1 MNNMIDYYLYVNWED
16 NQKNIYRIGILAR
29 IADTYYLKLSTPKNN
44 YERDAYCHGYAGIP
58 GFISDRLY
66 TSTNQLFDFFKKRV
80 FVPHNMES
88 TTDFLAELIKT
99 NGSTLTDSFSI
110 EEIPEKYRAN
120 YKNIILSLDALEQ
133 EKSKLEEDLQQ
144 N

>member
-1 MNNMIDYYLYVNWED
+1 MSNAIDYYLYVNWED

-29 IADTYYLKLSTPKNN
+29 IANTYYLKLSTPKNN
-44 YERDAYCHGYAGIP
+44 SERDAYCHGYAGIP

-80 FVPHNMES
+80 FVPNNMES
-88 TTDFLAELIKT
+88 TTDFLEELIKT
-99 NGSTLTDSFSI
+99 NGITLTDSFSI

-120 YKNIILSLDALEQ
+120 WRNILLSFNALEQ
-133 EKSKLEEDLQQ
+133 EKSHLEEDLQQ